1 MVSHFSSHLGRLD
14 STEDQGRTRDHPTIA
29 FFNSFGD
36 FQSLIFISS
45 ISYIYCP
52 SETSNQQRQLQA
64 PNMATRVPTPAYQD
78 RENRLSGDKELY
90 ARIGKIAEE
99 DGGKELIEE
108 FEIPIRSGKAWVVKK
123 GMF

>member
-1 MVSHFSSHLGRLD
+1 
-14 STEDQGRTRDHPTIA
+14 
-29 FFNSFGD
+29 
-36 FQSLIFISS
+36 
-45 ISYIYCP
+45 
-52 SETSNQQRQLQA
+52 
-64 PNMATRVPTPAYQD
+64 MATRVPTPAYQD